1 MKSDNV
7 IKWALFLALC
17 LIWGSSF
24 KLMEESA
31 SIINPQRLAALRIFS
46 AAAVFLPFALFHIGS
61 IPREKLGL
69 VALNGIIGNLLPAFL
84 FAYALN
90 DPAITGPMGGILNAL
105 TPLSVV
111 LIAIA
116 FYKDRVA
123 IHKLIGIGI
132 GLIGLILLTL
142 LPVIRDHAEMTM
154 ARLLPTLCILS
165 ATILYGINV
174 NLVGHKLHGIE
185 PIRLAT
191 VSLGL
196 MIIPTTA
203 CLFYFDFFSLPFQD
217 TDVQMAI
224 WKGSGLGIA
233 GSAIATVIFYSLL
246 QRAGGLFASLVT
258 YGIPVVAVII
268 GWLDHITID
277 PMQIVCLGIIL
288 SGVYL
293 VNKKA

>member
-1 MKSDNV
+1 MKSENL

-31 SIINPQRLAALRIFS
+31 TVINPQRLAALRIFS
-46 AAAVFLPFALFHIGS
+46 AAIVFLPFALFHIRS
-61 IPREKLGL
+61 IPREKLAL

-105 TPLSVV
+105 TPLCVV
-111 LIAIA
+111 LIAII

-123 IHKLIGIGI
+123 LHRLLGIGI
-132 GLIGLILLTL
+132 GLVGLCLLTL
-142 LPVIRDHAEMTM
+142 LPVIRDDAALTI
-154 ARLLPTLCILS
+154 ARLLPTLSILT
-165 ATILYGINV
+165 ATILYGFNV
-174 NLVGHKLHGIE
+174 NLVGHKLQGIN
-185 PIRLAT
+185 PIKLAT
-191 VSLGL
+191 VSLGF

-203 CLFYFDFFSLPFQD
+203 CLFYFDFFSLNFQD
-217 TDVQMAI
+217 ADVQIAI
-224 WKGSGLGIA
+224 LKGSGLGIA
-233 GSAIATVIFYSLL
+233 GSAIATIIFYSLL

-268 GWLDHITID
+268 GWIDNIDID
-277 PMQIVCLGIIL
+277 PLQILCLGIIL

-293 VNKKA
+293 VNKRG

>member
-1 MKSDNV
+1 MKTDNV

-46 AAAVFLPFALFHIGS
+46 AAAVFLPFALFHIWS

-69 VALNGIIGNLLPAFL
+69 IALNGIIGNLLPAFL

-142 LPVIRDHAEMTM
+142 LPVIRDHAEMNM

-174 NLVGHKLHGIE
+174 NLVGHKLQGIE

-268 GWLDHITID
+268 GWIDHITID

>member
-1 MKSDNV
+1 MKTGNL
-7 IKWALFLALC
+7 IKWALFLGLC

-24 KLMEESA
+24 KLMKESA
-31 SIINPQRLAALRIFS
+31 IVINPQRLAALRIFS
-46 AAAVFLPFALFHIGS
+46 AALVFLPFALVHFRS
-61 IPREKLGL
+61 IPREKMGL
-69 VALNGIIGNLLPAFL
+69 VALNGMIGNLLPAFL
-84 FAYALN
+84 FAFALN

-111 LIAIA
+111 LIAII
-116 FYKDRVA
+116 FYKDKIA

-132 GLIGLILLTL
+132 GLAGLILLTL
-142 LPVIRDHAEMTM
+142 LPVIRDHVELTM
-154 ARLLPTLCILS
+154 ARLLPTLTILT

-174 NLVGHKLHGIE
+174 NLVAHKLQGIE
-185 PIRLAT
+185 PVKLAT
-191 VSLGL
+191 VSLGF
-196 MIIPTTA
+196 MIIPTT
-203 CLFYFDFFSLPFQD
+203 CLLFYFDFFGLPFQNPE
-217 TDVQMAI
+217 VQIAI

-233 GSAIATVIFYSLL
+233 GSALATILFYTLL

-268 GWLDHITID
+268 GWVDHIAID
-277 PMQIVCLGIIL
+277 PAQIGCLAIIL

>member
-1 MKSDNV
+1 MKTDNV

-46 AAAVFLPFALFHIGS
+46 AAAVFLPFALFHIWS

-69 VALNGIIGNLLPAFL
+69 IALNGIIGNLLPAFL

-142 LPVIRDHAEMTM
+142 LPVIRDHAEMNM

-174 NLVGHKLHGIE
+174 NLVGHKLQGIE

-217 TDVQMAI
+217 AAVQMAI
-224 WKGSGLGIA
+224 WKGSGLGVA
-233 GSAIATVIFYSLL
+233 GSAIATIIFYSLL

-268 GWLDHITID
+268 GWIDHITID